1 MPRGNKQMN
10 AFKKLLRL
18 ERLEDESIP
27 AVEILKRT
35 PPERLEETVRALK
48 QRRSAA
54 EVRQAMIDLLA
65 TAPLAHFAT
74 LKGVFL
80 AHCADEGRQ

>member
-1 MPRGNKQMN
+1 MN
-10 AFKKLLRL
+10 ALKRLLRL
-18 ERLEDESIP
+18 GPVEDESLP

-35 PPERLEETVRALK
+35 PPERLEETVRALME
-48 QRRSAA
+48 RRSAA

-74 LKGVFL
+74 LRSVFL

>member
-1 MPRGNKQMN
+1 MK
-10 AFKKLLRL
+10 ALKKLLPRL
-18 ERLEDESIP
+18 RAEDESLP

-35 PPERLEETVRALK
+35 PPERLEETVRVLK

-80 AHCADEGRQ
+80 AHCADEGGSGHHL

>member
-1 MPRGNKQMN
+1 MN
-10 AFKKLLRL
+10 ALKKLLR
-18 ERLEDESIP
+18 RDPVEDESLP

-48 QRRSAA
+48 ECRSAA
-54 EVRQAMIDLLA
+54 EVRQAMLDLLA